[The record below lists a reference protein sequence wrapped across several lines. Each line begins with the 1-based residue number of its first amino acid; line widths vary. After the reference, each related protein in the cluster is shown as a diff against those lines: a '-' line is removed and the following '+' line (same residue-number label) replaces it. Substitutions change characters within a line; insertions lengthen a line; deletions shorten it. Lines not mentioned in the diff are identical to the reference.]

1 MNFMQK
7 ALHRY
12 TMFDLLI
19 IAIMAALGIAV
30 KPIVVP
36 LAHMI
41 GAPLMIPSG
50 ALAGGLYMM
59 WIVVAF
65 GITGKYGTATL
76 VALVQALLVLF
87 TGVVGSHGIMSIV
100 SYTLPGIAVDLV
112 MFIIGHR
119 VCCLPCAFIAGAVA
133 NIAGTYA
140 VNSIFF
146 SLPFY
151 FLILIIAIA
160 ILSGGIGGII
170 AWQLLKILRKY
181 RIVKTIPTKR
191 SPIFFKN
198 KRQNTD
204 KENINTEIS
213 QTEISQTDI
222 SKNNNITQQ

>member
-181 RIVKTIPTKR
+181 RIVKTVPTKR
-191 SPIFFKN
+191 APIFFKN

-204 KENINTEIS
+204 KENLD
-213 QTEISQTDI
+213 TEISQTDI

>member
-1 MNFMQK
+1 MNVMQK

-36 LAHMI
+36 VAHLVA
-41 GAPLMIPSG
+41 APLMIPSG

-87 TGVVGSHGIMSIV
+87 TGVVGSHGIMSLV
-100 SYTLPGIAVDLV
+100 SYILPGIAVDLV
-112 MFIIGHR
+112 LFIIGHR
-119 VCCLPCAFIAGAVA
+119 ICCMPCAFLAGAVA
-133 NIAGTYA
+133 NLAGTYA

-151 FLILIIAIA
+151 FLILIMAIA
-160 ILSGGIGGII
+160 LLSGGIGGII
-170 AWQLLKILRKY
+170 AWQLLKVLCKY
-181 RIVKTIPTKR
+181 RLVKNVPQR
-191 SPIFFKN
+191 
-198 KRQNTD
+198 RQKLFGKKQAEQNAETAES
-204 KENINTEIS
+204 KKNINL
-213 QTEISQTDI
+213 QTEDNS
-222 SKNNNITQQ
+222 NI

>member
-1 MNFMQK
+1 MNFIQK

-87 TGVVGSHGIMSIV
+87 TGIVGSHGIMSIV

-112 MFIIGHR
+112 MFIIGHK

-181 RIVKTIPTKR
+181 QIVKTIPTKR

-198 KRQNTD
+198 KKQNTD
-204 KENINTEIS
+204 TEKTDTEIS
-213 QTEISQTDI
+213 PTQIS
-222 SKNNNITQQ
+222 